1 MADPSMVFDV
11 WSWSPDGRWLAGHKR
26 ASSSG
31 QPGGI
36 ALYDTETKN
45 YLDLTNEGTG
55 PVWLGD
61 NRRLM
66 FDRTGQIGIV
76 DRTSR
81 KVETL
86 DAFRPDG
93 VRDLGRG
100 GVSLP
105 KDNRFIYFS
114 VRMRQADIWL
124 LSLP

>member
-1 MADPSMVFDV
+1 MALSCAEVDGTYGDFRERHEASV
-11 WSWSPDGRWLAGHKR
+11 WQRLNRVLGTLLV
-26 ASSSG
+26 
-31 QPGGI
+31 I
-36 ALYDTETKN
+36 A
-45 YLDLTNEGTG
+45 
-55 PVWLGD
+55 VWLGD